1 MKVRMSMKDRMR
13 KIILLLICAVLCG
26 MLTGCGDNSLKDLIG
41 KPKASEIALANAG
54 FPARWVIELKTDYGH
69 EDGKRV
75 YEVSFINS
83 TTKYEYVI
91 DGETGGILQNRTEP
105 LFGDGE

>member
-1 MKVRMSMKDRMR
+1 MSLKDRMR
-13 KIILLLICAVLCG
+13 KIMLLLIGAMLCVV
-26 MLTGCGDNSLKDLIG
+26 LTGCAKGSSKDLIG
-41 KPKASEIALANAG
+41 KPKASEIALENAG
-54 FPARWVIELKTDYGH
+54 FPARWVIELKANDER

-91 DGETGGILQNRTEP
+91 DGETGTILQNQTEP
-105 LFGDGE
+105 LFGDKE